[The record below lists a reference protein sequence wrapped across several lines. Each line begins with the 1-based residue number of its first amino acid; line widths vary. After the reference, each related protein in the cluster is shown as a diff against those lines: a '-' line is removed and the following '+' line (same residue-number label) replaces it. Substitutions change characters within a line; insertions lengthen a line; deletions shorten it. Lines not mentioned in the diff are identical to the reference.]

1 MRNVKQITTKSI
13 IAIISLGIL
22 TYTTMIGSVLA
33 DEIKYPSA
41 KFNQP
46 EAKDKTELTSSIFD
60 EKIKENKALELLIFN
75 QENKN
80 VTEEQQLV
88 DEKAQLISDM
98 TGKIY
103 LQVKLQGQ
111 IDKEQ
116 LVFQNDKNEEFPFVI
131 KDEKDDT
138 IVRILIE
145 QHMDK
150 INMHVK
156 TLAAKKDLDNKEMV
170 YSIHFKE
177 KKVQHDDAKEVPS
190 KHQNQEN
197 NKDKLK
203 KDIDDKKDS
212 QKSDIKERRTSLF
225 TEKGLNDIPVQKDKV
240 QQDSNKKI
248 ENERPK
254 ASGTLKV
261 ENSPPT
267 VKKVENERPKAS
279 GTLKVENS
287 PPTVKKV
294 ENDHKEQPKHKDEKS
309 KKEKKKVVE
318 KEKALPAFN
327 RDDDSKNSSQLS
339 SDIKEL
345 DEPNHKKQYILFA
358 AGIVLATILLIS
370 AHLYSRKR
378 GNQV

>member
-1 MRNVKQITTKSI
+1 MRNVKQIATKSI

-46 EAKDKTELTSSIFD
+46 EAKDKTELTTSIFD
-60 EKIKENKALELLIFN
+60 EKIKENKALELVIFN

-103 LQVKLQGQ
+103 LQVKLKGQ
-111 IDKEQ
+111 IDKQQ

-156 TLAAKKDLDNKEMV
+156 TLAEKKNLDNKEMV

-190 KHQNQEN
+190 KHQSQEN
-197 NKDKLK
+197 NQDQLK

-261 ENSPPT
+261 ENNPST
-267 VKKVENERPKAS
+267 VKKVEN
-279 GTLKVENS
+279 N
-287 PPTVKKV
+287 
-294 ENDHKEQPKHKDEKS
+294 HKEQPKHKDEKS

-345 DEPNHKKQYILFA
+345 DEPNHKKQYMLFA

>member
-1 MRNVKQITTKSI
+1 MRNVKQIATKSI

-103 LQVKLQGQ
+103 LQVKLKGQ

-156 TLAAKKDLDNKEMV
+156 TLDEKKNLDNKEMV

-177 KKVQHDDAKEVPS
+177 KKVQHDDAKEVSS

-197 NKDKLK
+197 NQDQLK

-248 ENERPK
+248 
-254 ASGTLKV
+254 
-261 ENSPPT
+261 
-267 VKKVENERPKAS
+267 ENERPKAS

-345 DEPNHKKQYILFA
+345 DEPNHKKQYMLFA

>member
-1 MRNVKQITTKSI
+1 MRNVKQIATKSI

-103 LQVKLQGQ
+103 LQVKLKGQ

-156 TLAAKKDLDNKEMV
+156 TLAEKKDLDNKEML

-190 KHQNQEN
+190 KHQNQEKN
-197 NKDKLK
+197 QDQLK

-267 VKKVENERPKAS
+267 VKKVEN
-279 GTLKVENS
+279 N
-287 PPTVKKV
+287 
-294 ENDHKEQPKHKDEKS
+294 HKEQPKHKDEKS

-345 DEPNHKKQYILFA
+345 DEPNHKKQYMLFA
-358 AGIVLATILLIS
+358 VGIVLATILLIS

>member
-1 MRNVKQITTKSI
+1 MRNVKQIATKSI
-13 IAIISLGIL
+13 IAIISIGIL

-46 EAKDKTELTSSIFD
+46 EAKDKTELTTSIFD

-103 LQVKLQGQ
+103 LQVKLKGQ

-131 KDEKDDT
+131 KDEKNDT

-150 INMHVK
+150 IDMHVK
-156 TLAAKKDLDNKEMV
+156 TLAEKKDLDNKEMV

-197 NKDKLK
+197 NQDQLK

-212 QKSDIKERRTSLF
+212 QKSDIKERRTSLL

-267 VKKVENERPKAS
+267 VKKVEN
-279 GTLKVENS
+279 N
-287 PPTVKKV
+287 
-294 ENDHKEQPKHKDEKS
+294 HKEQPKHKDEKS

-327 RDDDSKNSSQLS
+327 RDDDSKNNSQLS

-370 AHLYSRKR
+370 AHLNSRKR

>member
-1 MRNVKQITTKSI
+1 MRNVKQIATKSI

-33 DEIKYPSA
+33 DEMKYPSA

-103 LQVKLQGQ
+103 LQVKLKSQ

-156 TLAAKKDLDNKEMV
+156 TLAEKKDLDNKEMV

-197 NKDKLK
+197 NQDQLK

-267 VKKVENERPKAS
+267 VKKVEN
-279 GTLKVENS
+279 
-287 PPTVKKV
+287 
-294 ENDHKEQPKHKDEKS
+294 DHKEQPKHKDEKS
-309 KKEKKKVVE
+309 KKGKKKVVE

-345 DEPNHKKQYILFA
+345 DEPNHKKQYMLFA

>member
-1 MRNVKQITTKSI
+1 MRNVKQIATKSI

-103 LQVKLQGQ
+103 LQVKLKGQ

-156 TLAAKKDLDNKEMV
+156 TLAEKKDLDNKEML

-197 NKDKLK
+197 NQDQLK

-212 QKSDIKERRTSLF
+212 QKSDNKERRTSLF

-267 VKKVENERPKAS
+267 VKKVEN
-279 GTLKVENS
+279 N
-287 PPTVKKV
+287 
-294 ENDHKEQPKHKDEKS
+294 HKEQPKHKDEKA

-345 DEPNHKKQYILFA
+345 DEPNHKKQYMLFA
-358 AGIVLATILLIS
+358 VGIVLATILLIS

>member
-1 MRNVKQITTKSI
+1 MRNVKQIATKSI
-13 IAIISLGIL
+13 IAIISIGIL

-46 EAKDKTELTSSIFD
+46 EAKDKTELTTSIFD

-80 VTEEQQLV
+80 VTEQQQLV

-103 LQVKLQGQ
+103 LQVKLKGQ

-131 KDEKDDT
+131 KDEKNDT

-150 INMHVK
+150 IDMHVK
-156 TLAAKKDLDNKEMV
+156 TLAEKKDLDNKEMV

-197 NKDKLK
+197 NQDQLK

-212 QKSDIKERRTSLF
+212 QKSDIKERRTSLL

-267 VKKVENERPKAS
+267 VKKVEN
-279 GTLKVENS
+279 N
-287 PPTVKKV
+287 
-294 ENDHKEQPKHKDEKS
+294 HKEQPKHKDEKS

-327 RDDDSKNSSQLS
+327 RDDDSKNNSQLS

>member
-1 MRNVKQITTKSI
+1 MRNVKQIATKSI

-103 LQVKLQGQ
+103 LQVKLKGQ

-156 TLAAKKDLDNKEMV
+156 TLDEKKNLDNKEMV

-197 NKDKLK
+197 NQDQLK

-225 TEKGLNDIPVQKDKV
+225 TEKGLNDILVQKDKV

-248 ENERPK
+248 
-254 ASGTLKV
+254 
-261 ENSPPT
+261 
-267 VKKVENERPKAS
+267 ENERPKAS

-345 DEPNHKKQYILFA
+345 DEPNHKKQYMLFA

>member
-1 MRNVKQITTKSI
+1 MRNVKQIATKSI

-22 TYTTMIGSVLA
+22 TYRTMIGSVLA

-103 LQVKLQGQ
+103 LQVKLKGQ

-156 TLAAKKDLDNKEMV
+156 TLAEKKDLDNKEML

-197 NKDKLK
+197 NQDQLK

-212 QKSDIKERRTSLF
+212 QKSDNKERRTSLF

-267 VKKVENERPKAS
+267 VKKVEN
-279 GTLKVENS
+279 N
-287 PPTVKKV
+287 
-294 ENDHKEQPKHKDEKS
+294 HKEQPKHKDEKS

-345 DEPNHKKQYILFA
+345 DEPNHKKQYMLFA
-358 AGIVLATILLIS
+358 VGIVLATILLIS

>member
-1 MRNVKQITTKSI
+1 MRNVKQIATKSI

-103 LQVKLQGQ
+103 LQVKLKGQ

-156 TLAAKKDLDNKEMV
+156 TLAEKKDLDNKEML

-197 NKDKLK
+197 NQDQLK

-225 TEKGLNDIPVQKDKV
+225 TEKGLNNIPVQKDKV

-267 VKKVENERPKAS
+267 VKKVEN
-279 GTLKVENS
+279 N
-287 PPTVKKV
+287 
-294 ENDHKEQPKHKDEKS
+294 HKEQPKHKDEKS

-345 DEPNHKKQYILFA
+345 DEPNHKKQYMLFA
-358 AGIVLATILLIS
+358 VGIVLATILLIS

>member
-1 MRNVKQITTKSI
+1 MRNVKQIATKSI
-13 IAIISLGIL
+13 IAIISIGIL

-46 EAKDKTELTSSIFD
+46 EAKDKTELTTSIFD

-103 LQVKLQGQ
+103 LQVKLKGQ

-131 KDEKDDT
+131 KDEKNDT

-150 INMHVK
+150 IDMHVK
-156 TLAAKKDLDNKEMV
+156 TLAEKKDLDIKEMV

-197 NKDKLK
+197 NQDQLK

-212 QKSDIKERRTSLF
+212 QKSDIKERRTSLL

-267 VKKVENERPKAS
+267 VKKVEN
-279 GTLKVENS
+279 N
-287 PPTVKKV
+287 
-294 ENDHKEQPKHKDEKS
+294 HKEQPKHKDEKS

-327 RDDDSKNSSQLS
+327 RDDDSKNNSQLS

>member
-1 MRNVKQITTKSI
+1 MRNVKQIATKSI

-46 EAKDKTELTSSIFD
+46 EAKDKTELTSSIFN

-103 LQVKLQGQ
+103 LQVKLKGQ

-116 LVFQNDKNEEFPFVI
+116 LVFQNDKNEEFPFFI

-156 TLAAKKDLDNKEMV
+156 TLAEKKDLDNKEMV

-197 NKDKLK
+197 NQDQLK

-267 VKKVENERPKAS
+267 VKKVEN
-279 GTLKVENS
+279 N
-287 PPTVKKV
+287 
-294 ENDHKEQPKHKDEKS
+294 HKEQPKHKDEKS

-327 RDDDSKNSSQLS
+327 RDDDSKISSQLS

-345 DEPNHKKQYILFA
+345 DEPNHKKQYMLFA

>member
-1 MRNVKQITTKSI
+1 MRNVKQIATKSI

-46 EAKDKTELTSSIFD
+46 EAKDKTELTSSIFN

-103 LQVKLQGQ
+103 LQVKLKGQ

-116 LVFQNDKNEEFPFVI
+116 LVFQNDKNEEFPFFI

-156 TLAAKKDLDNKEMV
+156 TLAEKKDLDNKEMV

-197 NKDKLK
+197 NQDQLK

-212 QKSDIKERRTSLF
+212 QKSDIKERRTSLY

-267 VKKVENERPKAS
+267 VKKVEN
-279 GTLKVENS
+279 N
-287 PPTVKKV
+287 
-294 ENDHKEQPKHKDEKS
+294 HKEQPKHKDEKS

-345 DEPNHKKQYILFA
+345 DEPNHKKQYMLFA

>member
-1 MRNVKQITTKSI
+1 MRNVKQIATKSI

-103 LQVKLQGQ
+103 LQVKLKGQ

-145 QHMDK
+145 HHMDK

-156 TLAAKKDLDNKEMV
+156 TLAEKKDLDNKEML

-197 NKDKLK
+197 NQDQLK

-267 VKKVENERPKAS
+267 VKKVEN
-279 GTLKVENS
+279 N
-287 PPTVKKV
+287 
-294 ENDHKEQPKHKDEKS
+294 HKEQPKHKDEKS

-345 DEPNHKKQYILFA
+345 DEPNHKKQYMLFA
-358 AGIVLATILLIS
+358 VGIVLATILLIS

>member
-1 MRNVKQITTKSI
+1 MRNVKQIATKSI

-88 DEKAQLISDM
+88 DEKAQLISGM

-103 LQVKLQGQ
+103 LQVKLKGQ

-156 TLAAKKDLDNKEMV
+156 TLAEKKDLDNKEML

-197 NKDKLK
+197 NQDQLK

-267 VKKVENERPKAS
+267 VKKVEN
-279 GTLKVENS
+279 N
-287 PPTVKKV
+287 
-294 ENDHKEQPKHKDEKS
+294 HKEQPKHKDEKS

-345 DEPNHKKQYILFA
+345 DEPNHKKQYMLFA
-358 AGIVLATILLIS
+358 VGIVLATILLIS

>member
-1 MRNVKQITTKSI
+1 MRNVKQIATKSI

-22 TYTTMIGSVLA
+22 TYTTMIGRVLA

-103 LQVKLQGQ
+103 LQVKLKGQ

-156 TLAAKKDLDNKEMV
+156 TLDEKKNLDNKEMV

-197 NKDKLK
+197 NQDQLK

-267 VKKVENERPKAS
+267 VKKVEN
-279 GTLKVENS
+279 
-287 PPTVKKV
+287 
-294 ENDHKEQPKHKDEKS
+294 DHKEQPKHKDEKS

-318 KEKALPAFN
+318 KEKALPGFN

-345 DEPNHKKQYILFA
+345 DEPNHKKQYMLFA

>member
-1 MRNVKQITTKSI
+1 MRNVKQIATKSI
-13 IAIISLGIL
+13 IAIISLGIF

-33 DEIKYPSA
+33 DEMKYPSA

-75 QENKN
+75 QKNKN

-88 DEKAQLISDM
+88 DEKAKLISDM

-103 LQVKLQGQ
+103 LQVKLKGQ

-156 TLAAKKDLDNKEMV
+156 TLAEKKDLDNKEMV

-197 NKDKLK
+197 NQDQLK

-248 ENERPK
+248 
-254 ASGTLKV
+254 
-261 ENSPPT
+261 
-267 VKKVENERPKAS
+267 ENERPKAS

-345 DEPNHKKQYILFA
+345 DEPNHKKQYMLFA

>member
-1 MRNVKQITTKSI
+1 MRNVKQIATKSI

-33 DEIKYPSA
+33 DEMKYPSA

-103 LQVKLQGQ
+103 LQVKLKGQ

-156 TLAAKKDLDNKEMV
+156 TLAEKKNLDNKEMV

-177 KKVQHDDAKEVPS
+177 KKVQHDDAKEVSS

-197 NKDKLK
+197 NQDQLK

-212 QKSDIKERRTSLF
+212 QKSDNKERRTSLF

-248 ENERPK
+248 
-254 ASGTLKV
+254 
-261 ENSPPT
+261 
-267 VKKVENERPKAS
+267 ENERPKAS

>member
-1 MRNVKQITTKSI
+1 MRNVKQIATKSI

-33 DEIKYPSA
+33 DEMKYPSA

-88 DEKAQLISDM
+88 DEKAKLISDM

-103 LQVKLQGQ
+103 LQVKLKGQ
-111 IDKEQ
+111 IDKER

-156 TLAAKKDLDNKEMV
+156 TLAEKKNLDNKEMV

-197 NKDKLK
+197 NQDQLK

-248 ENERPK
+248 
-254 ASGTLKV
+254 
-261 ENSPPT
+261 
-267 VKKVENERPKAS
+267 ENERPKAS

>member
-1 MRNVKQITTKSI
+1 MRNVKQIATKSI

-46 EAKDKTELTSSIFD
+46 EAKDKTELTSSIFN

-103 LQVKLQGQ
+103 LQVKLKGQ

-116 LVFQNDKNEEFPFVI
+116 LVFQNDKNEEFPFFT

-156 TLAAKKDLDNKEMV
+156 TLAEKKDLDNKEMV

-197 NKDKLK
+197 NQDQLK

-267 VKKVENERPKAS
+267 VKKVEN
-279 GTLKVENS
+279 N
-287 PPTVKKV
+287 
-294 ENDHKEQPKHKDEKS
+294 HKEQPKHKDEKS

-345 DEPNHKKQYILFA
+345 DEPNHKKQYMLFA

>member
-1 MRNVKQITTKSI
+1 MRNVKQIATKSI
-13 IAIISLGIL
+13 IAIISLCIL

-46 EAKDKTELTSSIFD
+46 EAKDKTELTTSIFD

-103 LQVKLQGQ
+103 LQVKLKGQ

-156 TLAAKKDLDNKEMV
+156 TLAEKKNLDNKEMV

-197 NKDKLK
+197 NQDQLK

-212 QKSDIKERRTSLF
+212 KKSDTKERRTSLF
-225 TEKGLNDIPVQKDKV
+225 TEKGLNDIPEKKDKV

-267 VKKVENERPKAS
+267 IKKGEN
-279 GTLKVENS
+279 N
-287 PPTVKKV
+287 
-294 ENDHKEQPKHKDEKS
+294 HKEQPKHKDEKS

-345 DEPNHKKQYILFA
+345 DEPNHKKQYMLFA

>member
-1 MRNVKQITTKSI
+1 MRNVKQIATKSI
-13 IAIISLGIL
+13 IAIISLGML

-33 DEIKYPSA
+33 DEINYPSA

-103 LQVKLQGQ
+103 LQVKLKGQ

-131 KDEKDDT
+131 KDEKDYT

-145 QHMDK
+145 HHMDK

-156 TLAAKKDLDNKEMV
+156 TLTEKKDLDNKEMV

-177 KKVQHDDAKEVPS
+177 KKVQHNDAKEVPS

-197 NKDKLK
+197 NQDQLK

-225 TEKGLNDIPVQKDKV
+225 TEKGLNDNPVQKDKV
-240 QQDSNKKI
+240 QQDSDKKI

-267 VKKVENERPKAS
+267 VKKVEN
-279 GTLKVENS
+279 N
-287 PPTVKKV
+287 
-294 ENDHKEQPKHKDEKS
+294 HKEQPKHKDEKS

-345 DEPNHKKQYILFA
+345 DEPNHKKQYMLFA

>member
-1 MRNVKQITTKSI
+1 MRNVKQIATKSI
-13 IAIISLGIL
+13 IAIISIGIL

-46 EAKDKTELTSSIFD
+46 EAKDKTELTTSIFD
-60 EKIKENKALELLIFN
+60 EKIKENKALELLFFN

-103 LQVKLQGQ
+103 LQVKLKGQ

-131 KDEKDDT
+131 KDEKNDT

-150 INMHVK
+150 IDMHVK
-156 TLAAKKDLDNKEMV
+156 TLAEKKDLDNKEMV

-197 NKDKLK
+197 NQDQLK

-212 QKSDIKERRTSLF
+212 QKSDIKERRTSLL

-267 VKKVENERPKAS
+267 VKKVEN
-279 GTLKVENS
+279 N
-287 PPTVKKV
+287 
-294 ENDHKEQPKHKDEKS
+294 HKEQPKHKDEKS

-327 RDDDSKNSSQLS
+327 RDDDSKNNSQLS

>member
-1 MRNVKQITTKSI
+1 MRNVKQIATKSI

-46 EAKDKTELTSSIFD
+46 EAKDKTELTSSIFN

-103 LQVKLQGQ
+103 LKVKLKGQ

-116 LVFQNDKNEEFPFVI
+116 LVFQNDKNEEFPFFI

-156 TLAAKKDLDNKEMV
+156 TLAEKKDLDNKEMV

-197 NKDKLK
+197 NQDQLK

-267 VKKVENERPKAS
+267 VKKVEN
-279 GTLKVENS
+279 N
-287 PPTVKKV
+287 
-294 ENDHKEQPKHKDEKS
+294 HKEQPKHKDEKS

-345 DEPNHKKQYILFA
+345 DEPNHKKQYMLFA

>member
-1 MRNVKQITTKSI
+1 MRNVKQIATKSI
-13 IAIISLGIL
+13 IAIISLGIF

-33 DEIKYPSA
+33 DEMKYPSA

-88 DEKAQLISDM
+88 DEKAKLISDM

-103 LQVKLQGQ
+103 LQVKLKGQ

-156 TLAAKKDLDNKEMV
+156 TLAEKKDLDNKEMV

-177 KKVQHDDAKEVPS
+177 KKEQHDDAKEVPS

-197 NKDKLK
+197 NQDQLK

-212 QKSDIKERRTSLF
+212 QKSDIKERRTILF

-248 ENERPK
+248 
-254 ASGTLKV
+254 
-261 ENSPPT
+261 
-267 VKKVENERPKAS
+267 ENERPKAS

-345 DEPNHKKQYILFA
+345 DEPNHKKQYMLFA

>member
-1 MRNVKQITTKSI
+1 MRNVKQIATKSI
-13 IAIISLGIL
+13 IAIISLGIF

-33 DEIKYPSA
+33 DEMKYPSA

-88 DEKAQLISDM
+88 DEKAKLISDM

-103 LQVKLQGQ
+103 LQVKLKGQ

-156 TLAAKKDLDNKEMV
+156 TLAEKKDLDNKEMV

-197 NKDKLK
+197 NQDQLK

-212 QKSDIKERRTSLF
+212 QKSAIKERRTSLF

-248 ENERPK
+248 
-254 ASGTLKV
+254 
-261 ENSPPT
+261 
-267 VKKVENERPKAS
+267 ENERPKAS

-345 DEPNHKKQYILFA
+345 DEPNHKKQYMLFA

>member
-1 MRNVKQITTKSI
+1 MRNVKQIATKSI

-103 LQVKLQGQ
+103 LQVKLKGQ

-150 INMHVK
+150 SNMHVK
-156 TLAAKKDLDNKEMV
+156 TLAEKKDLDNKEML

-197 NKDKLK
+197 NQDQLK

-267 VKKVENERPKAS
+267 VKKVEN
-279 GTLKVENS
+279 N
-287 PPTVKKV
+287 
-294 ENDHKEQPKHKDEKS
+294 HKEQPKHKDEKS

-345 DEPNHKKQYILFA
+345 DEPNHKKQYMLFA
-358 AGIVLATILLIS
+358 VGIVLATILLIS

>member
-1 MRNVKQITTKSI
+1 MRNVKQIATKSI

-46 EAKDKTELTSSIFD
+46 EAKDKTELTSSSFD

-103 LQVKLQGQ
+103 LQVKLKGQ

-156 TLAAKKDLDNKEMV
+156 TLAEKKDLDNKEML

-197 NKDKLK
+197 NQDQLK

-267 VKKVENERPKAS
+267 VKKVEN
-279 GTLKVENS
+279 N
-287 PPTVKKV
+287 
-294 ENDHKEQPKHKDEKS
+294 HKEQPKHKDEKS

-345 DEPNHKKQYILFA
+345 DEPNHKKQYMLFA
-358 AGIVLATILLIS
+358 VGIVLATILLIS

>member
-1 MRNVKQITTKSI
+1 MRNVKQIATKSI

-33 DEIKYPSA
+33 DEIKYPSS

-103 LQVKLQGQ
+103 LQVKLKGQ

-156 TLAAKKDLDNKEMV
+156 TLAEKKDLDNKEML

-197 NKDKLK
+197 NQDQLK

-267 VKKVENERPKAS
+267 VKKVEN
-279 GTLKVENS
+279 N
-287 PPTVKKV
+287 
-294 ENDHKEQPKHKDEKS
+294 HKEQPKHKDEKS

-345 DEPNHKKQYILFA
+345 DEPNHKKQYMLFA
-358 AGIVLATILLIS
+358 VGIVLATILLIS

>member
-1 MRNVKQITTKSI
+1 MRNVKQIATKSI

-103 LQVKLQGQ
+103 LQVKLKGQ

-156 TLAAKKDLDNKEMV
+156 TLDEKKNLDNKEMV

-197 NKDKLK
+197 NQDQLK

-267 VKKVENERPKAS
+267 VKKVEN
-279 GTLKVENS
+279 
-287 PPTVKKV
+287 
-294 ENDHKEQPKHKDEKS
+294 DHKEQPKHKDEKS

-327 RDDDSKNSSQLS
+327 RDDDSKNNSQLS

-345 DEPNHKKQYILFA
+345 DEPNHKKQYMLFA

>member
-1 MRNVKQITTKSI
+1 MRNVKQIATKSI

-75 QENKN
+75 KENKN

-103 LQVKLQGQ
+103 LQVKLKGQ

-156 TLAAKKDLDNKEMV
+156 TLAEKKDLDNKEMV

-197 NKDKLK
+197 NQDQLK

-267 VKKVENERPKAS
+267 VKKVEN
-279 GTLKVENS
+279 
-287 PPTVKKV
+287 
-294 ENDHKEQPKHKDEKS
+294 DYKEQPKHKDEKS

-345 DEPNHKKQYILFA
+345 DEPNHKKQYMLFA

-370 AHLYSRKR
+370 AHLHSRKR

>member
-1 MRNVKQITTKSI
+1 MRNVKQIATKSI
-13 IAIISLGIL
+13 IAIISLGIF

-33 DEIKYPSA
+33 DEMKYPSA

-88 DEKAQLISDM
+88 DEKAKLISDM

-103 LQVKLQGQ
+103 LQVKLKGQ

-156 TLAAKKDLDNKEMV
+156 TLAEKKGLDNKEMV

-197 NKDKLK
+197 NQDQLK

-248 ENERPK
+248 
-254 ASGTLKV
+254 
-261 ENSPPT
+261 
-267 VKKVENERPKAS
+267 ENERPKAS

-345 DEPNHKKQYILFA
+345 DEPNHKKQYMLFA

>member
-1 MRNVKQITTKSI
+1 MRNVKQIATKSI

-103 LQVKLQGQ
+103 LQVKLKGQ

-116 LVFQNDKNEEFPFVI
+116 LVFQNDKNEESPFVI

-156 TLAAKKDLDNKEMV
+156 TLAEKKDLDNKEML

-197 NKDKLK
+197 NQDQLK

-267 VKKVENERPKAS
+267 VKKVEN
-279 GTLKVENS
+279 N
-287 PPTVKKV
+287 
-294 ENDHKEQPKHKDEKS
+294 HKEQPKHKDEKS

-345 DEPNHKKQYILFA
+345 DEPNHKKQYMLFA
-358 AGIVLATILLIS
+358 VGIVLATILLIS

>member
-1 MRNVKQITTKSI
+1 MKNVKQIATKSF
-13 IAIISLGIL
+13 IAIIGLAIITS
-22 TYTTMIGSVLA
+22 TTTIGSVFA
-33 DEIKYPSA
+33 EEMKHPSA

-46 EAKDKTELTSSIFD
+46 EAKDKAELTSSIFD
-60 EKIKENKALELLIFN
+60 EKIKENKATELQIFD

-80 VTEEQQLV
+80 VTDEQQLV
-88 DEKAQLISDM
+88 EEKAQLISDM

-103 LQVKLQGQ
+103 LQVKLKGQ

-116 LVFQNDKNEEFPFVI
+116 LDFQNDKNEELTFDT

-156 TLAAKKDLDNKEMV
+156 ALSEKENLDNKEIV
-170 YSIHFKE
+170 YSIHFKD
-177 KKVQHDDAKEVPS
+177 KRVKLDNAKEVPS

-197 NKDKLK
+197 NQDQLK

-212 QKSDIKERRTSLF
+212 QKSDIKERRNSLF
-225 TEKGLNDIPVQKDKV
+225 TEKGLNNIPIQKDKV

-294 ENDHKEQPKHKDEKS
+294 ENNHKEQPKHKDEKS

-339 SDIKEL
+339 NDIKEL
-345 DEPNHKKQYILFA
+345 DEPNHKKQYMLLA

>member
-1 MRNVKQITTKSI
+1 MRNVKQIATKSI

-46 EAKDKTELTSSIFD
+46 EAKDKTELTSSVFN

-103 LQVKLQGQ
+103 LQVKLKGQ

-116 LVFQNDKNEEFPFVI
+116 LVFQNDKNEEFPFFI

-156 TLAAKKDLDNKEMV
+156 TLAEKKDLDNKEMV

-197 NKDKLK
+197 NQDQLK

-267 VKKVENERPKAS
+267 VKKVEN
-279 GTLKVENS
+279 N
-287 PPTVKKV
+287 
-294 ENDHKEQPKHKDEKS
+294 HKEQPKHKDEKS

-345 DEPNHKKQYILFA
+345 DEPNHKKQYMLFA

>member
-1 MRNVKQITTKSI
+1 MRNVKQIATKSI
-13 IAIISLGIL
+13 IAIISLGIF

-33 DEIKYPSA
+33 DEMKYPSA

-60 EKIKENKALELLIFN
+60 EKIKENKALELLIFD

-103 LQVKLQGQ
+103 LQVKLKGQ

-156 TLAAKKDLDNKEMV
+156 TLAEKKNLDNKEMV

-197 NKDKLK
+197 NQDQLK

-248 ENERPK
+248 
-254 ASGTLKV
+254 
-261 ENSPPT
+261 
-267 VKKVENERPKAS
+267 ENERPKAS

-345 DEPNHKKQYILFA
+345 DEPNHKKQYMLFA

>member
-1 MRNVKQITTKSI
+1 MRNVKQIATKSI
-13 IAIISLGIL
+13 IAIISLGIF

-33 DEIKYPSA
+33 DEMKYPSA

-88 DEKAQLISDM
+88 DEKAKLISGM

-103 LQVKLQGQ
+103 LQVKLKGQ

-156 TLAAKKDLDNKEMV
+156 TLAEKKDLDNKEMV

-197 NKDKLK
+197 NQDQLK

-248 ENERPK
+248 
-254 ASGTLKV
+254 
-261 ENSPPT
+261 
-267 VKKVENERPKAS
+267 ENERPKAS

-345 DEPNHKKQYILFA
+345 DEPNHKKQYMLFA

>member
-1 MRNVKQITTKSI
+1 MRNVKQIATKSI
-13 IAIISLGIL
+13 IAIISLGIF

-33 DEIKYPSA
+33 DEMKYPSA

-46 EAKDKTELTSSIFD
+46 EAKDKTELTTSIFD

-88 DEKAQLISDM
+88 DEKAKLISDM

-103 LQVKLQGQ
+103 LQVKLKGQ

-156 TLAAKKDLDNKEMV
+156 TLAEKKDLDNKEMV

-197 NKDKLK
+197 NQDQLK

-248 ENERPK
+248 
-254 ASGTLKV
+254 
-261 ENSPPT
+261 
-267 VKKVENERPKAS
+267 ENERPKAS

-345 DEPNHKKQYILFA
+345 DEPNHKKQYMLFA

>member
-1 MRNVKQITTKSI
+1 MRNVKQIATKSI

-103 LQVKLQGQ
+103 LQVKLKGQ

-116 LVFQNDKNEEFPFVI
+116 LGFQNDKNEEFPFVI

-156 TLAAKKDLDNKEMV
+156 TLAEKKDLDNKEML

-197 NKDKLK
+197 NQDQLK

-267 VKKVENERPKAS
+267 VKKVEN
-279 GTLKVENS
+279 N
-287 PPTVKKV
+287 
-294 ENDHKEQPKHKDEKS
+294 HKEQPKHKDEKS

-345 DEPNHKKQYILFA
+345 DEPNHKKQYMLFA
-358 AGIVLATILLIS
+358 VGIVLATILLIS